1 MLKDTL
7 QIGLY
12 LFASFLSVVLIP
24 IIDKILFIQQSE
36 EPGIITFVGVGLAV
50 SFFIIAALRVVM
62 RTSLNIPGQFL
73 FFFIIY
79 NVFIIIVKFTL
90 APASLYLVNRII
102 DFKPDFNP
110 NLFFQ
115 LEPLK
120 PEVIGVEVIDNL
132 DSGVN
137 SNISEVDSET
147 SSDISIYPYF
157 KPGFYLS
164 WFQSFWGIRLLVIF
178 LLYLLV
184 FWFMYFIFKQKF
196 KNEVGLNPDQI
207 MQNYNFTKYRK
218 YKELTLIMIAIYI
231 FMTSSSIVQ
240 ILLEESPGLW
250 WRIIL
255 EYFYYVLPIPPFL
268 LLFVNYYNILI
279 PGALVLAVYFATKAF
294 QTAKEQALALRD
306 ISVLVSFFWIGAAFL
321 FIYHALWAVYFLI
334 ITTLWPFR
342 IVIPGK

>member
-1 MLKDTL
+1 MSKDTL

-12 LFASFLSVVLIP
+12 LFLSFLSVILIP
-24 IIDKILFIQQSE
+24 IIDKNLFTQQSE

-50 SFFIIAALRVVM
+50 SFFIITALRVVM

-79 NVFIIIVKFTL
+79 NVLIIIVKFSL
-90 APASLYLVNRII
+90 APASLYFLNRFIG
-102 DFKPDFNP
+102 FTPDFR
-110 NLFFQ
+110 FFQ
-115 LEPLK
+115 LKPLK
-120 PEVIGVEVIDNL
+120 PEAIDVEVIDNL
-132 DSGVN
+132 DSGVS

-147 SSDISIYPYF
+147 SSDISIYSYF

-164 WFQSFWGIRLLVIF
+164 WFESFWAIRLLVIF

-184 FWFMYFIFKQKF
+184 FGFIYFIFKQKF
-196 KNEVGLNPDQI
+196 KNEVGENADQI
-207 MQNYNFTKYRK
+207 MQNYNFTRYRK

-231 FMTSSSIVQ
+231 YMTSLSIVQ
-240 ILLEESPGLW
+240 ILPKEPLGLG
-250 WRIIL
+250 RLIL
-255 EYFYYVLPIPPFL
+255 EYLYYVLPIPPFF
-268 LLFVNYYNILI
+268 LLFANYYNLLI

-294 QTAKEQALALRD
+294 QTAKEQAVVLRD